1 MRQRLV
7 YRKRASLGLWLILL
21 ILAAS
26 CRPTAPFLVLDPA
39 STPESPAG
47 DNSLSL
53 ATLALPGASPSN
65 TPTAIPLTLT
75 PTATVEP
82 TITPTPD
89 PYAGLSITD
98 LAARSYGG
106 GELQEIETLAI
117 NSFFTRTLISYPS
130 DGLNIYGFMNT
141 PVSGSPPFPVVI
153 ALHGYIDPEIYDTID
168 YTTRYADDL
177 ARAGFL
183 VLHPNLR
190 GYPPSDSG
198 ENLFRV
204 GMAIDVL
211 NLIALVKQQAG
222 QPGSLELADPLAIGL
237 WGHSMGGGISTRVLT
252 VSPDVRAAVLYGAMS
267 GDEKQNFERIFTYFS
282 NGQRG
287 QEELAAPA
295 EVFQRISPI
304 FFLDRIQ
311 AAVSIHH
318 GQNDGEVP
326 LTWSLDLCDRLLKLD
341 KTVECFTYPGEP
353 HTFYGDGDVLFVQR
367 VIDFFNRQLRNR

>member
-1 MRQRLV
+1 
-7 YRKRASLGLWLILL
+7 
-21 ILAAS
+21 
-26 CRPTAPFLVLDPA
+26 
-39 STPESPAG
+39 
-47 DNSLSL
+47 
-53 ATLALPGASPSN
+53 
-65 TPTAIPLTLT
+65 
-75 PTATVEP
+75 
-82 TITPTPD
+82 
-89 PYAGLSITD
+89 
-98 LAARSYGG
+98 
-106 GELQEIETLAI
+106 
-117 NSFFTRTLISYPS
+117 
-130 DGLNIYGFMNT
+130 
-141 PVSGSPPFPVVI
+141 
-153 ALHGYIDPEIYDTID
+153 
-168 YTTRYADDL
+168 
-177 ARAGFL
+177 
-183 VLHPNLR
+183 
-190 GYPPSDSG
+190 
-198 ENLFRV
+198 
-204 GMAIDVL
+204 
-211 NLIALVKQQAG
+211 
-222 QPGSLELADPLAIGL
+222 
-237 WGHSMGGGISTRVLT
+237 MGGGISTRVLT